1 MATHSNILA
10 PPWTEAPGGVYTV
23 LGVAEESDTT
33 E

>member
-1 MATHSNILA
+1 MATHSDILA
-10 PPWTEAPGGVYTV
+10 PLWTEAPGGVYTV